1 MAVTKI
7 WNIKDSIARVVDYA
21 MNPEKTTD
29 DTVLQHDLSQ
39 VLNYA
44 ENADKTDHFCYV
56 TGINCIPE
64 TAAEQMTMTKQRYGK
79 TGGNVAFHA
88 YQSFKPGELT
98 ADQCH
103 QIGVELAQKLWGERF
118 EIVVATHLNTGCLHN
133 HFVLNSVSFKDG
145 KRYNDCKDSYRT
157 FRNLSDDLCRAYGLS
172 VIENPK
178 RSKTSRG
185 IHLAE
190 QRGEPTR
197 YNIMRQDIDDALR
210 RSFTERFFYQEL
222 RRMGYLVCYDSKR
235 KYNTLQIP
243 GTKHP
248 TRFKTLGEDYTEEAI
263 RQRIL
268 QNRTPSRPLP
278 PPLKIPLLSNGKSS
292 FRGLYLHYCYLLG
305 VIKKQPH
312 PHYSAALRAD
322 VRKLEEYSEQ
332 AKLLCREQIDTAEQ
346 LQVFMDRTQEQI
358 SVLVKER
365 NRVYKQISRCTDEKR
380 LPEFVQQRDALT
392 ETIGKL
398 RKDLKNAKAVMERSG
413 VVTEKVRAI
422 QENPKKKE
430 QSKYACAENQMKY

>member
-39 VLNYA
+39 VLDYA
-44 ENADKTDHFCYV
+44 ENADKTDRFCYV
-56 TGINCIPE
+56 TGVNCIPE

-103 QIGVELAQKLWGERF
+103 QIGVELAQKLWGGRF

-133 HFVLNSVSFKDG
+133 HFVLNSVSFVDG

-157 FRNLSDDLCRAYGLS
+157 FRNLSDELCRAYGLS

-210 RSFTERFFYQEL
+210 RSFTEKFFYQEL
-222 RRMGYLVCYDSKR
+222 RRMGYIVQYNTNR
-235 KYNTLQIP
+235 KYATLQIP

-248 TRFKTLGEDYTEEAI
+248 TRFKTLGEAYTEEAI

-278 PPLKIPLLSNGKSS
+278 PPLKMPLLSNGKSS

-322 VRKLEEYSEQ
+322 IRKLEEYSEQ

-346 LQVFMDRTQEQI
+346 LQAFMDKTQEQI
-358 SVLVKER
+358 PVLVKER
-365 NRVYKQISRCTDEKR
+365 ERVYKQIRRCKDEEK
-380 LPEFVQQRDALT
+380 LPEFITKRDSLT
-392 ETIGKL
+392 TSISGL
-398 RKDLKNAKAVMERSG
+398 RRDLKNAKAVMERSG
-413 VVTEKVRAI
+413 TVMERINFLQNTKQERIREK
-422 QENPKKKE
+422 
-430 QSKYACAENQMKY
+430 

>member
-39 VLNYA
+39 VLEYA
-44 ENADKTDHFCYV
+44 ENADKTDRFCYV
-56 TGINCIPE
+56 TGLNCIPE
-64 TAAEQMTMTKQRYGK
+64 AAAEQMTMTKQQYGK

-103 QIGVELAQKLWGERF
+103 KIGVELAQKLWGGRF

-133 HFVLNSVSFKDG
+133 HFVLNSVSFADG
-145 KRYNDCKDSYRT
+145 KRYNDCKATYRE
-157 FRNLSDDLCRAYGLS
+157 FRCLSDEICREHGLS
-172 VIENPK
+172 VIESPQKNKTP
-178 RSKTSRG
+178 RSLY
-185 IHLAE
+185 LAE
-190 QRGEPTR
+190 KAGLPTR

-210 RSFTERFFYQEL
+210 RSFTEKFFYQEL
-222 RRMGYLVCYDSKR
+222 RRMGYNVQYNTNR
-235 KYNTLQIP
+235 KYATLQIP
-243 GTKHP
+243 GTRHP
-248 TRFKTLGEDYTEEAI
+248 TRFKTLGEAYTEEAI

-268 QNRTPSRPLP
+268 QNRTPSRQLP
-278 PPLKIPLLSNGKSS
+278 PPLKMPLLSNGKSS

-305 VIKKQPH
+305 VIKKQLH

-322 VRKLEEYSEQ
+322 IRKLEEYSEQ

-346 LQVFMDRTQEQI
+346 LQAFMDKTQEQI
-358 SVLVKER
+358 PALVKER
-365 NRVYKQISRCTDEKR
+365 ERVYKQISRCKDDTR
-380 LPEFVQQRDALT
+380 LPELVQQRNTLT

-398 RKDLKNAKAVMERSG
+398 RKNFKNANSVMERSG
-413 VVTEKVRAI
+413 IVVEKVKMV
-422 QENPKKKE
+422 QEK
-430 QSKYACAENQMKY
+430 SKDNVHAKDSLFSL